1 MVAVLAP
8 VAESIVVRTLGRMDY
23 TPAWDAMR
31 AFTAAR
37 TVSTPDEIWLLEH
50 PPVYTMGLKGHAR
63 APQTI
68 GGIPVVPTD
77 RGGDM
82 TYHGPG
88 QLIVYFL
95 LDLTRRGLGVKELVR
110 RLEQSVID
118 LLADHGITGER
129 RAGAPGVYVEDRKI
143 AALGLRVR
151 AGRSYHGLAF
161 NVDMDLGPFAR
172 IDPCGYP
179 GLGVTQ
185 LAELGVTA
193 ERGRVRDDLLARLLS
208 RLGYNRPTVSDELP
222 VP

>member
-1 MVAVLAP
+1 MAAVLAP
-8 VAESIVVRTLGRMDY
+8 IAEHIVVRTLGRTDY
-23 TPAWDAMR
+23 VRAWDAMR

-37 TVSTPDEIWLLEH
+37 TPATTDEIWLLEH

-63 APQTI
+63 APRAI

-88 QLIVYFL
+88 QIVAYCLF
-95 LDLTRRGLGVKELVR
+95 DLARRGLGAKELVR
-110 RLEQSVID
+110 LLEQSVID
-118 LLADHGITGER
+118 LLADYGIEGTR
-129 RAGAPGVYVEDRKI
+129 RVGAPGVYVEDRKI

-151 AGRSYHGLAF
+151 AGRCYHGLAL
-161 NVDMDLGPFAR
+161 NVDMDLDPFAR

-185 LAELGVTA
+185 LVELGVTA
-193 ERGRVRDDLLARLLS
+193 ERVRVHDELLARLLS
-208 RLGYNRPTVSDELP
+208 RLGYNRPTVTGDFPLP
-222 VP
+222 

>member
-1 MVAVLAP
+1 MAAVLAP
-8 VAESIVVRTLGRMDY
+8 IAESIVVRTLGRTEY
-23 TPAWDAMR
+23 TRAWEAMR
-31 AFTAAR
+31 AFTSAR
-37 TVSTPDEIWLLEH
+37 TPTTPDEIWLLEH

-63 APQTI
+63 VPRVL

-77 RGGDM
+77 RGGDV

-88 QLIVYFL
+88 QVIAYCL
-95 LDLTRRGLGVKELVR
+95 LDLARRGLGVKELVR

-118 LLADHGITGER
+118 LLADYGIAGER

-151 AGRSYHGLAF
+151 NGRSYHGLSF
-161 NVDMDLGPFAR
+161 NVDMELDPFTR

-185 LAELGVTA
+185 LIDLGVTA
-193 ERGRVRDDLLARLLS
+193 ERVCARDELLARLLT
-208 RLGYNRPTVSDELP
+208 RLGYNRPTVTDELP